1 MTLVFLHG
9 AGSTS
14 EVFAAQVNAFE
25 GALAPNL
32 PGHLCEGEPASI
44 AEFASFVASFVRDQ
58 GLSDVVLCGHS
69 MGGAVALQSALDRT
83 PGVRAAVLLGSGA
96 RLRVAPAFIDGL
108 AADFAGTARLIAR
121 NFFAEPTPERVE
133 WAARLMERVGRP
145 QTIRDFRACDAFD
158 ALERLGEIDVPLLA
172 LTGESDKMTPP
183 KFAGALA
190 DRVPGGE
197 ARIVP
202 GAGHL
207 VMVER
212 PEETNAA
219 IRAFLSGVL

>member
-9 AGSTS
+9 AGFTS
-14 EVFAAQVNAFE
+14 EVFAAQLEEFE

-32 PGHLCEGEPASI
+32 PGHLCAGEPESV
-44 AEFASFVASFVRDQ
+44 AEFASFVATFVRERA
-58 GLSDVVLCGHS
+58 LRDVVLCGHS

-83 PGVRAAVLLGSGA
+83 PGLRAVILLGSGA

-108 AADFAGTARLIAR
+108 ASDFAATARLIAR
-121 NFFAEPTPERVE
+121 NFFADPEPERVE
-133 WAARLMERVGRP
+133 WAARFMERVGAP

-172 LTGESDKMTPP
+172 LTGEADKMTPP
-183 KFAGALA
+183 KFADALA
-190 DRVPGGE
+190 DRVPGGQ